1 MSVRAKA
8 RQNAL
13 VIVVNTALER
23 RLITLECR
31 PFEPTA
37 FELMIGPYPSIA
49 HVRDCG
55 FDEVAIKLI
64 CCPTDLGR
72 KAVGTAIMCRWQPF
86 GQALAN
92 AWLERRTGKYLQTT
106 MGYYGTKFI
115 TSGLAA
121 LSVTPHG
128 YDLQPSEHDY
138 DFSKEM
144 RAALGVRRS

>member
-64 CCPTDLGR
+64 CCMGR
-72 KAVGTAIMCRWQPF
+72 D
-86 GQALAN
+86 ALV
-92 AWLERRTGKYLQTT
+92 LQI
-106 MGYYGTKFI
+106 F
-115 TSGLAA
+115 
-121 LSVTPHG
+121 
-128 YDLQPSEHDY
+128 LQDGNI
-138 DFSKEM
+138 
-144 RAALGVRRS
+144 A